1 MNYEQDLRVVVN
13 GVTFPTPAYN
23 GYKVIKRKLNA
34 YAERTPTTM
43 RIGQLG
49 DVWELNIAFPPG
61 LPEETYKT
69 MADALEPFI
78 VTVEFWNPFINA
90 RMSTTFYHTDLE
102 ISRIWRHIH
111 DQFKIDFIGTEVM

>member
-1 MNYEQDLRVVVN
+1 MNYETDLRLIVN
-13 GVTFPTPAYN
+13 GVEFPTPAYD

-49 DVWELNIAFPPG
+49 DVWEINVTFPAG
-61 LPEETYKT
+61 LPESKYKEI
-69 MADALEPFI
+69 ADALSPFI
-78 VTVEFWNPFINA
+78 VTVEFWNPFTNG

-111 DQFKIDFIGTEVM
+111 QPFKIDFIGTEVM